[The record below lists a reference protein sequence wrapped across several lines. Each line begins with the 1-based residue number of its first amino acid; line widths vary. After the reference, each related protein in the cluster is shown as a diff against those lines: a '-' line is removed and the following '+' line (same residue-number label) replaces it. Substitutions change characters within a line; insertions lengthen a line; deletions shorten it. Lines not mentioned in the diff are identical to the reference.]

1 MVLGVKRSLIL
12 RKSSQ
17 VPSRLHFSELVNR
30 VMIFWMG
37 SIYMVQPSQPC
48 STGLRPV
55 RREVVTAV
63 VVAGKTVVM
72 DFLRLRRKNESAGRE
87 RSRILVPMPS
97 KRMTTTFFG

>member
-37 SIYMVQPSQPC
+37 SIYIVQPSQPC

-97 KRMTTTFFG
+97 KRMTTTFLG